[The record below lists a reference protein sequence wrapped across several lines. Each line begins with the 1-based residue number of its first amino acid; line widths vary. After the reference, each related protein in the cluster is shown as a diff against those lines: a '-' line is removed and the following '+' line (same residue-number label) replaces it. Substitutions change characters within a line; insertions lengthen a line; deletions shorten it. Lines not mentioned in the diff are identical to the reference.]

1 MTIAGTLYHRFKRHR
16 SLQTSVIKAMPLVVL
31 MPHSGCNCR
40 CVMCDIWKDNQQ
52 RQQLTA
58 NDISQLLVS
67 LKKLGTQQVLMSG
80 GEALLHPAF
89 FQLCDILRQEQ
100 ISVVLL
106 STGLTLK
113 KHAQL
118 LTEKVSEIIVSLDGD
133 PATHDRIR
141 NIAGAF
147 DLLQEGVEAIRAI
160 NPAYRITARTVLHQL
175 NFRIMGDI
183 IRTAK
188 KMGLNQISFLPAD
201 VSSHAFNREVLWS
214 GDRQQEI
221 LIAKTELPDLKNI
234 LERVNEERK
243 ADNGFIAESAD
254 RLMQIHTYYSALHG
268 LQSFP
273 YQKCNAPWVS
283 AVVEADGTIRP
294 CFFHEAMGNIREGA
308 FNDILNSKQAI
319 RFRKNLDVASNP
331 TCEKCVCR
339 LYLSPGTTLSANHTP

>member
-1 MTIAGTLYHRFKRHR
+1 MTIANSIYHRFKRHR
-16 SLQTSVIKAMPLVVL
+16 SLQTSIISAMPLVVL

-52 RQQLTA
+52 KQQLTEQ
-58 NDISQLLVS
+58 DIRQLLVS
-67 LKKLGTQQVLMSG
+67 LKKLGTRQVLMSG

-89 FQLCDILRQEQ
+89 FRLCEIFRQQQ

-113 KHAQL
+113 KHAQK
-118 LTEKVSEIIVSLDGD
+118 LTELVSEIIVSLDGD

-141 NIAGAF
+141 NIRGAF
-147 DLLQEGVEAIRAI
+147 DLLQEGVNAIRQI

-183 IRTAK
+183 IHTAK
-188 KMGLNQISFLPAD
+188 ELGLNQISFLPTD

-214 GDRQQEI
+214 GERQEEI
-221 LIAKTELPDLKNI
+221 MIGEKELPELKKI
-234 LERVNEERK
+234 LEEVNRHQN
-243 ADNGFIAESAD
+243 AATGFIAESPE

-268 LQSFP
+268 LMSFP
-273 YQKCNAPWVS
+273 YRQCNAPWVS
-283 AVVEADGTIRP
+283 AVVEADGTVRP
-294 CFFHEAMGNIREGA
+294 CFFHEAIGNIRDND
-308 FNDILNSKQAI
+308 FTDILNSRQGI
-319 RFRKNLDVASNP
+319 QFRKNLDMVSNP

-339 LYLSPGTTLSANHTP
+339 LYLSPGTRLPSNNKP